1 VSDNG
6 SVPGTAEDV
15 TLLFTDVVGSTQLWE
30 TAPTAMSKALARHD
44 QILRSA
50 IESAGGE
57 VFKTMGDA
65 FCAAF
70 SAPSDALASALRTQ
84 LALAAEP
91 WPQQLT
97 LRVRIGIHSGPCERR
112 DQDYF
117 GPTVN
122 RAARLQSVAHGGQ
135 VVVSAATASLL
146 QAMLPEGVALRDLG
160 EHRLKDLVRPERVFQ
175 LEADGLELRFPPLRS
190 VDNPETGNNLPARL
204 TRFVGRRHELS
215 QTRELLARSRLVTLT
230 GAGGCGKTSL
240 AIEAASDLDGAWF
253 VDLSSLGEE
262 EQVAPRVLS
271 VLGVRTLDGRP
282 ATDVL
287 LEALS
292 DRRIMIVL
300 DNCEHVIGACAQLAD
315 AVLRSCKEIR
325 ILATSR
331 EPLGIEGEALYRV
344 PSLSL
349 PRGDTAIDVLVAS
362 DSEAVELFV
371 ERAVSHRPEFSLD
384 EGNAR
389 AVVAICRRL
398 DGIPLALELA
408 ATRIETFSLQ
418 ELEANLDDRFRLL
431 SKGTRTAL
439 PRHQTL
445 RALVEWSYDLLVEA
459 ERAVLRRASVF
470 AGGFTPV
477 EARAVFAEGT
487 VDPIELVDVLESL
500 VQKNLIQL
508 DEAAEPLVR
517 YRLLETIRQFA
528 TEELVGHDEEAAARS
543 AHAAAFLALAESAS
557 PHLWK
562 EERLEWL
569 ARLNAD
575 RENLNAAVEYLL
587 SEPSAGQAALRFV
600 IAMSRYW
607 EMTGQ
612 YTHVVE
618 IGRALLT
625 HPGTSEHDRLWVE
638 AVAALALVW
647 RGDNWELAVFEPEV
661 REALEPARTLDL
673 HEQTAVLLWVLAG
686 HTMRRGELD
695 VARGLEEQAVEAAR
709 RSGDPMTLGVTLIAA
724 SCVYESR
731 TSEARARLVEAESCL
746 RAAGDSYWHG
756 VVVNNLAST
765 DMDEGN
771 LAAARRRLQEGL
783 DLSRPGGDEVLT
795 LLLANLGDLELRE
808 DNFHVAIEAYAEA
821 AARQLRRGGL
831 SHTSSGIVAGLAV
844 CAAALGEIEAA
855 AYLHGAAQS
864 IQVHSGLEYGE
875 QFVYLDADLLIADQK
890 RLVTQMGEPRFE
902 ATFSRGLALTPR
914 GALQA
919 ALEWARGR

>member
-1 VSDNG
+1 
-6 SVPGTAEDV
+6 VPVPAEVV

-57 VFKTMGDA
+57 VFKTVGDA

-70 SAPSDALASALRTQ
+70 SEPSDALASALSSQ
-84 LALAAEP
+84 LAFAAEP
-91 WPQQLT
+91 WPKQVTLT
-97 LRVRIGIHSGPCERR
+97 VRIGIHSGPCERR
-112 DQDYF
+112 DEDYF

-122 RAARLQSVAHGGQ
+122 RAARLRSVAHGGQ
-135 VVVSAATASLL
+135 VVLTEATANLL
-146 QAMLPEGVALRDLG
+146 RAVLPEGVVLRDLG

-175 LEADGLELRFPPLRS
+175 LEADGLQVRFPPLRS
-190 VDNPETGNNLPARL
+190 VDNPETGSNLPARL
-204 TRFVGRRHELS
+204 TRFVGRRQELS
-215 QTRELLARSRLVTLT
+215 KTRELLAKSRLVTLT

-240 AIEAASDLDGAWF
+240 AIEGASDLDGVWF
-253 VDLSSLGEE
+253 VDLSSLEEE
-262 EQVAPRVLS
+262 EQVAPRVAS
-271 VLGVRTLDGRP
+271 VLGVRALEDRP
-282 ATDVL
+282 VTEVL

-292 DRRIMIVL
+292 DRRILIVL
-300 DNCEHVIGACAQLAD
+300 DNCEHLIGACAKLSNAI
-315 AVLRSCKEIR
+315 LRCCKEIR

-331 EPLGIEGEALYRV
+331 EPLGIEGEEVYRV

-349 PRGDTAIDVLVAS
+349 PPDDTAIDVRVAC

-371 ERAVSHRPEFSLD
+371 DRAVPHRPGFSLH

-389 AVVAICRRL
+389 SVVTICRRL

-408 ATRIETFSLQ
+408 ATRLETFSVQ

-431 SKGTRTAL
+431 TKGRRTAL

-445 RALVEWSYDLLVEA
+445 RALVEWSYDLLVEP
-459 ERAVLRRASVF
+459 EREVLRRASVF

-477 EARAVFAEGT
+477 EALAVFADGN
-487 VDPIELVDVLESL
+487 VDQLSLIDVLQSL

-528 TEELVGHDEEAAARS
+528 AEELVEHGEEAAARS
-543 AHAAAFLALAESAS
+543 SHAEAFLSLAESAS

-562 EERLEWL
+562 KERLEWL

-575 RENLNAAVEYLL
+575 RENLNAAIQYLL
-587 SEPSAGQAALRFV
+587 SDRTAGHLAMRFV

-612 YTHVVE
+612 YGYVVE
-618 IGRALLT
+618 IGRALLD
-625 HPGTSEHDRLWVE
+625 HRGTRKHNRLWVE

-661 REALEPARTLDL
+661 RQALGLARTLDM

-686 HTMRRGELD
+686 HTMKHGEMGVARELD
-695 VARGLEEQAVEAAR
+695 DQAVDAAR
-709 RSGDPMTLGVTLIAA
+709 RSEDPMTLGVALIAA
-724 SCVYESR
+724 SCVYETR
-731 TSEARARLVEAESCL
+731 TIEFRAKLVEAESCL
-746 RAAGDSYWHG
+746 RAAGDSYWHA
-756 VVVNNLAST
+756 VVVNNLASA

-771 LAAARRRLQEGL
+771 LASARQRIQKGL

-795 LLLANLGDLELRE
+795 LLLSNLGDLERWE
-808 DNFHVAIEAYAEA
+808 GNFHASIEAYAEA
-821 AARQLRRGGL
+821 AALQLRRGGL
-831 SHTSSGIVAGLAV
+831 SHVSRAIVVGLAV
-844 CAAALGEIEAA
+844 CASAQGEIETA

-864 IQVHSGLEYGE
+864 VQARSGLSHGE
-875 QFVYLDADLLIADQK
+875 PEDDAYVADQK

-902 ATFSRGLALTPR
+902 AAVSRGFALTPR

>member
-1 VSDNG
+1 VSENG

-57 VFKTMGDA
+57 VFKTVGDA

-70 SAPSDALASALRTQ
+70 FEPSGALASALRTQ

-91 WPQQLT
+91 WPQQVT
-97 LRVRIGIHSGPCERR
+97 LRVRIGIHSGLCERR
-112 DQDYF
+112 DEDYF

-135 VVVSAATASLL
+135 VVLSEATASLL
-146 QAMLPEGVALRDLG
+146 QAGLPEGVVLRDLG

-204 TRFVGRRHELS
+204 TRFVGRRQELAT
-215 QTRELLARSRLVTLT
+215 TRELLAKSRLVTLT

-240 AIEAASDLDGAWF
+240 AIEGVSDMDGVWF
-253 VDLSSLGEE
+253 VDLSALGDEN
-262 EQVAPRVLS
+262 QVAPTVAS
-271 VLGVRTLDGRP
+271 VLGVRTLNGRP
-282 ATDVL
+282 VIEVL

-300 DNCEHVIGACAQLAD
+300 DNCEHLIGACAHLSD
-315 AVLRSCKEIR
+315 AILRSCKEIR

-331 EPLGIEGEALYRV
+331 EPLGIEGEAVYRV
-344 PSLSL
+344 PSLAL
-349 PRGDTAIDVLVAS
+349 PPDDTAIDVRLACE
-362 DSEAVELFV
+362 SEAVELFV
-371 ERAVSHRPEFSLD
+371 ERAVSQRPGFALD

-389 AVVAICRRL
+389 FVVAICRRL

-408 ATRIETFSLQ
+408 ATRLETFSVE

-431 SKGTRTAL
+431 TKGRRTAL
-439 PRHQTL
+439 PRHRTL

-459 ERAVLRRASVF
+459 EREVLRRASVF

-477 EARAVFAEGT
+477 EARAVFAEGNLDRIT
-487 VDPIELVDVLESL
+487 LVDVLQSL
-500 VQKNLIQL
+500 VEKNLIQL
-508 DEAAEPLVR
+508 DEAAEPLAR
-517 YRLLETIRQFA
+517 YRLLETIRQFGA
-528 TEELVGHDEEAAARS
+528 EELAGHDEEAAARS
-543 AHAAAFLALAESAS
+543 AHAAAFLALAERAS

-569 ARLNAD
+569 ARLNVD
-575 RENLNAAVEYLL
+575 RENLNAAIEHLL
-587 SEPSAGQAALRFV
+587 SERTVGLAAVRFV

-612 YTHVVE
+612 YAYVVE
-618 IGRALLT
+618 IGRALLD
-625 HPGTSEHDRLWVE
+625 HPSTQEHDRLWVE
-638 AVAALALVW
+638 AVVALALVW

-661 REALEPARTLDL
+661 RQALEVARTLDMD
-673 HEQTAVLLWVLAG
+673 EQTAVLLWVLAG
-686 HTMRRGELD
+686 HSMRRGQTGVAIELD
-695 VARGLEEQAVEAAR
+695 EQAVEAAR
-709 RSGDPMTLGVTLIAA
+709 RSEDPMTLGIALIAA
-724 SCVYESR
+724 SCVYESQ
-731 TSEARARLVEAESCL
+731 TSESRARLVEAESCL
-746 RAAGDSYWHG
+746 RAAGDSYWHA

-765 DMDEGN
+765 DMDDGN
-771 LAAARRRLQEGL
+771 FASARRRIQEGL

-795 LLLANLGDLELRE
+795 LLLSNLGDLERWE
-808 DNFHVAIEAYAEA
+808 DHFPASIEAYEEA
-821 AARQLRRGGL
+821 AALQLRRGGL
-831 SHTSSGIVAGLAV
+831 SHVSRAIVAGLAV
-844 CAAALGEIEAA
+844 CASALGESETA
-855 AYLHGAAQS
+855 AYLHGAARSVQA
-864 IQVHSGLEYGE
+864 HSGLSHGE
-875 QFVYLDADLLIADQK
+875 PEDDAYVADQK
-890 RLVTQMGEPRFE
+890 RLVTQMGGPRFE
-902 ATFSRGLALTPR
+902 KAFSRGLTLTPR
-914 GALQA
+914 GALLA

>member
-1 VSDNG
+1 VSENG
-6 SVPGTAEDV
+6 YVPGTAEDV

-44 QILRSA
+44 QILRWA
-50 IESAGGE
+50 IESADGE
-57 VFKTMGDA
+57 VFKTVGDA

-70 SAPSDALASALRTQ
+70 TEPSDALASALSTQ

-112 DQDYF
+112 DEDYF

-135 VVVSAATASLL
+135 VVLSEATATLL
-146 QAMLPEGVALRDLG
+146 QAVLPEGVVLRDLG

-175 LEADGLELRFPPLRS
+175 LEADGLEQRFPPLRS

-215 QTRELLARSRLVTLT
+215 KTRELLARSRLVTLT

-240 AIEAASDLDGAWF
+240 AIEAASDLDGVWF
-253 VDLSSLGEE
+253 VDLSALGEE
-262 EQVAPRVLS
+262 EQVAPRVAS
-271 VLGVRTLDGRP
+271 VLGVRSLDGRP

-300 DNCEHVIGACAQLAD
+300 DNCEHVIGACAHLSEAI
-315 AVLRSCKEIR
+315 LRSCKEIR

-331 EPLGIEGEALYRV
+331 EPLGLEGEEVYRV

-349 PRGDTAIDVLVAS
+349 PLDDTAIDVRVAC

-371 ERAVSHRPEFSLD
+371 ERAVAHRPGFALD

-389 AVVAICRRL
+389 SVAAICRRL

-408 ATRIETFSLQ
+408 ATRLETFSLE

-431 SKGTRTAL
+431 TKGARTAL

-445 RALVEWSYDLLVEA
+445 RSLVEWSYDLLVEG
-459 ERAVLRRASVF
+459 EREVLRRASVF

-477 EARAVFAEGT
+477 EARAVFADAN
-487 VDPIELVDVLESL
+487 VDRIELVDVLQSL
-500 VQKNLIQL
+500 VDKNLLQL
-508 DEAAEPLVR
+508 DEAAEPLIR
-517 YRLLETIRQFA
+517 YRLLETIRQFGA
-528 TEELVGHDEEAAARS
+528 EELVGHDEEAAAPS
-543 AHAAAFLALAESAS
+543 SHAAAFLALAESAS

-562 EERLEWL
+562 EERLRWL
-569 ARLNAD
+569 ARLHAD
-575 RENLNAAVEYLL
+575 RENLNAAIEYLL
-587 SEPSAGQAALRFV
+587 SDPTAGQAAMRFV

-612 YTHVVE
+612 FGYVVE
-618 IGRALLT
+618 IGRALLV
-625 HPGTSEHDRLWVE
+625 HPGTREHNRLWVE

-647 RGDNWELAVFEPEV
+647 RGDNWELAVFESEV
-661 REALEPARTLDL
+661 REAVELSRTLDM
-673 HEQTAVLLWVLAG
+673 HEQTAILLWVLAG
-686 HTMRRGELD
+686 HSTRRGQTG
-695 VARGLEEQAVEAAR
+695 VAMGLIEQAVEAAR
-709 RSGDPMTLGVTLIAA
+709 RSEDPTTLAVALIAA
-724 SCVYESR
+724 SLVYASPTSESR
-731 TSEARARLVEAESCL
+731 AKLVEAESCL
-746 RAAGDSYWHG
+746 RAAGDSYWQAL
-756 VVVNNLAST
+756 VVNNLACA
-765 DMDEGN
+765 DMVEGN
-771 LAAARRRLQEGL
+771 LASARQRIQEGL

-795 LLLANLGDLELRE
+795 ELLANLGELEGCE
-808 DNFHVAIEAYAEA
+808 GNFHASVDAYAEA
-821 AARQLRRGGL
+821 AALQLRSGGL
-831 SHTSSGIVAGLAV
+831 SHVSSAIVAGLAV
-844 CAAALGEIEAA
+844 CASALGEIEAA
-855 AYLHGAAQS
+855 ACLRGAARSVQA
-864 IQVHSGLEYGE
+864 HSGLEHGE
-875 QFVYLDADLLIADQK
+875 PEDDTFIADQK
-890 RLVTQMGEPRFE
+890 RLLSQMGEARFE
-902 ATFSRGLALTPR
+902 AAFSRGLALTPR